1 MSYKMK
7 RGVKPKF
14 KELGSSPTKVAPIVA
29 MAGKALAGKVAGKV
43 ADKAMDDGPL
53 KKEDDRSFS
62 EKLRDGDITV
72 DGKTYDEIRKENLE
86 KERQKWIVKGKLDQE
101 KHKHQEKIKK
111 QKKMNISTYGQYGKI
126 KPIVDQTERNIGK
139 IKRRLLK

>member
-7 RGVKPKF
+7 RDVKPKF

-86 KERQKWIVKGKLDQE
+86 KERQKWIVKGKLDQQ
-101 KHKHQEKIKK
+101 KHKHHEKIKK
-111 QKKMNISTYGQYGKI
+111 HKKMNISTYGQYGKI